1 MIKQTNAFGTLLLL
15 ILSISLLTT
24 QCSSPPQEEEEEV
37 YLFSYFIGNGEDGL
51 HLTWSEDGLKWEALN
66 NVQSYLQPM
75 VGENKLMR
83 DPCVTQ
89 TPDGMFHMV
98 WTTSWTGQ
106 TIGYAHSEDL
116 IHWSEQIAIPVMAH
130 EDSVVNCWAP
140 EINYIPESEQFIIY
154 WSSTVTDQ
162 FLETANSTEDSTQR
176 NHRIY
181 YTLTS
186 DFEDFSPTELL
197 YDPGF
202 NAIDASIYPL
212 DDRYLMFIKDET
224 ELPEAQ
230 KNISIAYA
238 DELTGPYAIAGEPIT
253 GDYWAE
259 GPAAAQIDGT
269 WHLYFD
275 KYRKGEFGLLVSDD
289 LQNWE
294 EKSDQLVMPEGIRHG
309 TIFQVSRDVLQK
321 LQRQNEE

>member
-1 MIKQTNAFGTLLLL
+1 MIRQVVAFGSLLLF
-15 ILSISLLTT
+15 SIALLTT
-24 QCSSPPQEEEEEV
+24 QCTSPTQEEGV
-37 YLFSYFIGNGEDGL
+37 YLFSYFMGNGEDGL
-51 HLTWSEDGLKWEALN
+51 HLAWSEDGLNWQALN
-66 NVQSYLQPM
+66 NGQSYLQPQ

-83 DPCVTQ
+83 DPCITQ
-89 TPDGMFHMV
+89 TPDGTFHMV

-106 TIGYAHSEDL
+106 TIGYAHSDDL
-116 IHWSEQIAIPVMAH
+116 VNWSEQKAIPVMAY
-130 EDSVVNCWAP
+130 EDSVRNCWAP
-140 EINYIPESEQFIIY
+140 EINYIPESEQFILY

-186 DFEDFSPTELL
+186 DFEDFSPTEVL

-238 DELTGPYAIAGEPIT
+238 DKITGPYEIAGEPIT

-259 GPAAAQIDGT
+259 GPTAIQIGGK
-269 WHLYFD
+269 WHVYFD

-289 LQNWE
+289 LQSWE
-294 EKSDQLVMPEGIRHG
+294 EQSEPLNMPEGIRHG
-309 TIFQVSRDVLQK
+309 TVFRVSRSL
-321 LQRQNEE
+321 LQRLQGQARE

>member
-1 MIKQTNAFGTLLLL
+1 MIKQGNAFNILLLL
-15 ILSISLLTT
+15 ALSTPLLTT
-24 QCSSPPQEEEEEV
+24 QCTSPPQEEEEGV
-37 YLFSYFIGNGEDGL
+37 YLFSYFMGNGEDGL
-51 HLTWSEDGLKWEALN
+51 HLAWSEDGLHWEALN
-66 NVQSYLQPM
+66 NGQSYLQPQ
-75 VGENKLMR
+75 VGESRLMR
-83 DPCVTQ
+83 DPCITQ
-89 TPDGMFHMV
+89 TPDGTFHMV
-98 WTTSWTGQ
+98 WTTSWQGN
-106 TIGYAHSEDL
+106 TIGYAHSDDL
-116 IHWSEQIAIPVMAH
+116 IHWSEQQAIPVMAH
-130 EDSVVNCWAP
+130 EDSVRNCWAP

-181 YTLTS
+181 YTLTA

-238 DELTGPYAIAGEPIT
+238 DEITGPYAIEGEPIT

-259 GPAAAQIDGT
+259 GPTAAQINGQ
-269 WHLYFD
+269 WHVYFD

-294 EKSDQLVMPEGIRHG
+294 EQSEQLVMPEGIRHG
-309 TIFQVSRDVLQK
+309 TIFKVSHDLLQK
-321 LQRQNEE
+321 LQGQNAE